1 MSVLIRHL
9 WRLKKVFLLHRCL
22 LCALLLNTAV
32 KDFIAQ
38 ATDLNVIR
46 PLHFFWAYE
55 TPLRGATTL
64 SKMTLSILGMFSI
77 GTYLIKLCVSP
88 TNN

>member
-1 MSVLIRHL
+1 MRHL
-9 WRLKKVFLLHRCL
+9 WRLKKVVILHRCL
-22 LCALLLNTAV
+22 LCALLLNTSV

-64 SKMTLSILGMFSI
+64 SKMTLSIVGIFSI
-77 GTYLIKLCVSP
+77 GTGLIKLCVCR